1 MSAIKNVEE
10 KNDVIVVRTTG
21 YFNNEAGDAV
31 LEVCSEKI
39 KSGKSKFLIDMEEST
54 VVNSIGVSVL
64 IEIIEQLQEVDGA
77 MAFINLAPIVE
88 KTFNIMGITKYCDI
102 YSSED
107 EAIEKLS

>member
-10 KNDVIVVRTTG
+10 KNNVIVVRTTG

-31 LEVCSEKI
+31 LEVCNEKI
-39 KSGKSKFLIDMEEST
+39 EGGKSKFLIDMEEST

-102 YSSED
+102 YASED